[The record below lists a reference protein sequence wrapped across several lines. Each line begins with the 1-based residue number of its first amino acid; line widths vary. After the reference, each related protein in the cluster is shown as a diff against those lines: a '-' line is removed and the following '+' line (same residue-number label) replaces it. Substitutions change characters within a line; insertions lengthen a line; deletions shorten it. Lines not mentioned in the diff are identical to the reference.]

1 MHLVQRRETE
11 APSVQ
16 GCRKGIQDFKGS
28 HARTS
33 VLTHAGLRTPRVR
46 GESTTK
52 RKREKVKENK
62 RIVGIKRKEGRK
74 KSEQKR
80 EATWS
85 YIKLD
90 GSSYN
95 ALREANGSMCVFYLS
110 VVLYFASDPGI
121 LGHIFYLSLIY
132 FSALPA
138 FSGLSLLF
146 E

>member
-1 MHLVQRRETE
+1 
-11 APSVQ
+11 
-16 GCRKGIQDFKGS
+16 
-28 HARTS
+28 
-33 VLTHAGLRTPRVR
+33 VR

-110 VVLYFASDPGI
+110 VLYCLAAFAADPGI
-121 LGHIFYLSLIY
+121 LGHIFYLSLVY